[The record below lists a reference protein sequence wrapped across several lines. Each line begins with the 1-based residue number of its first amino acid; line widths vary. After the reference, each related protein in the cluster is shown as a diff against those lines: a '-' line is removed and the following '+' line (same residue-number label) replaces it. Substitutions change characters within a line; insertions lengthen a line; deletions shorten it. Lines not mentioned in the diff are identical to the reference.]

1 MTFNYQIFDVEIERQ
16 VDPSRLTWPTPE
28 EDQEDSSFFG
38 LLVGNQLYCDLR
50 DISWAVA
57 RHVIEIEERC
67 VKHIEESAKPSEIG
81 SFVVADAAEFLWD
94 WDLENLWDEIGAV
107 VTLDV
112 GVASTVAALSATG
125 CTPFTSCSAGAFG
138 GWHPEDYPLVAFYA
152 RPEAVPLLMKCAEKA
167 GVGLE
172 NMTGHVERDHPLM
185 VYADDIRKMR
195 DFANVLS
202 EQSAN
207 FRRIRPRKSAKP
219 EEQAGPKQMRLNL

>member
-1 MTFNYQIFDVEIERQ
+1 MTFNYQIFDVGIERQ
-16 VDPSRLTWPTPE
+16 VDPSRLTWPTLE

-67 VKHIEESAKPSEIG
+67 VKHIEESAEPSEIG

-125 CTPFTSCSAGAFG
+125 APRLQAAVQEPLGGSTPKTTLWSLSTR
-138 GWHPEDYPLVAFYA
+138 A
-152 RPEAVPLLMKCAEKA
+152 RKRF
-167 GVGLE
+167 
-172 NMTGHVERDHPLM
+172 H
-185 VYADDIRKMR
+185 
-195 DFANVLS
+195 S
-202 EQSAN
+202 
-207 FRRIRPRKSAKP
+207 
-219 EEQAGPKQMRLNL
+219 